1 MDDHNQAAKLSSFQ
15 FTSPHVSEFNFKINK
30 EYKSNNDQDSLPI
43 AFNIKKGNV
52 KTESDGASQQFVELT
67 MTIGNENSP
76 FTFYAVIGADFRWS
90 RELDDETVQ
99 NLINKNAVSLLIG
112 YLRPIISQ
120 FTVQAGVTPLNL
132 PFIDL
137 T

>member
-1 MDDHNQAAKLSSFQ
+1 MNEHSQAAKLSGFQ
-15 FTSPHVSEFNFKINK
+15 YTNPHVSDFQFKINK
-30 EYKSNNDQDSLPI
+30 EYIPDNDSNSLQI
-43 AFNIKKGNV
+43 KLNVKKANIKS
-52 KTESDGASQQFVELT
+52 ESDGGKQQYVELN
-67 MTIGNENSP
+67 MIIGDENSP
-76 FTFYAVIGADFRWS
+76 FTFNAVIGADFRWS
-90 RELDDETVQ
+90 RELDNETVD

-120 FTVQAGVTPLNL
+120 FTVQAGITPLNL